1 MNEVIK
7 LAAAIVVLRKLAQ
20 TSQQPNPAAP
30 QFAGSQ
36 GGRVGIGPQ
45 QPLPVAPE
53 VQLDP
58 VLPFKNI
65 KLKPARTAPM
75 VPKTAKPN
83 ALRALLSY
91 LS

>member
-58 VLPFKNI
+58 VLLSKISSSSPQERHLWFQK
-65 KLKPARTAPM
+65 
-75 VPKTAKPN
+75 
-83 ALRALLSY
+83 LLSLMHCKHY
-91 LS
+91 